1 MEPSSFPSQSSLPEP
16 EVASE
21 RFLLEYMPFTPS
33 VEYRRWY
40 GFKRV
45 FDVILASL
53 GLILFAPLFV
63 LIAIAIKLTSPG
75 PVLFRQERLSIYEK
89 PFTLIKFRTM
99 VDQAEA
105 KTGPTWVQE
114 GDTRITPIGR
124 FLRKTHVDE
133 LPQLWNI
140 LLGEMSLIG
149 PRPERPVFVKRFRD
163 EDVEN
168 YSCRHFFRPG
178 ITGYAQMQ
186 NPNPTVD
193 QIREKTDADLWY
205 ITNWSVKLELWLMR
219 QTAVYFCRSLRKM
232 IFRPSNPARHPD
244 GH

>member
-1 MEPSSFPSQSSLPEP
+1 MDASSYPKNTSLPEP
-16 EVASE
+16 EVESE

-45 FDVILASL
+45 FDLVFASF
-53 GLILFAPLFV
+53 GLIFFAPLFV
-63 LIAIAIKLTSPG
+63 LIAIAIKLTSSG
-75 PVLFRQERLSIYEK
+75 PILFRQERLSIYEK

-99 VDQAEA
+99 MDKAEA
-105 KTGPTWVQE
+105 QTGPTWVQE
-114 GDTRITPIGR
+114 DDERITPIGQ

-178 ITGYAQMQ
+178 ITGYAQMK

-193 QIREKTDADLWY
+193 QIQEKTDADLWY

-219 QTAVYFCRSLRKM
+219 QTVVYFSRSLLRLILRTPKKSHHLDA
-232 IFRPSNPARHPD
+232 P
-244 GH
+244 